1 MASAV
6 LRMFL
11 VYVLAESAAVAA
23 LIWAI
28 GFGWTTLLLLGA
40 FVGGLVLS
48 AGQLRRQIGRLR
60 SGTGPAAFA
69 DGGLIAAGTLL
80 VLVPGPLTTLVG
92 LVLLAPPTR
101 TAARPLLTA
110 WAAAGLGRHTP
121 LAAAT
126 VAGGRWYA
134 ARRAPGRRADY
145 IDAEVVN
152 VTDVTDVRP
161 VPPPALSVG

>member
-6 LRMFL
+6 LRMFV

-28 GFGWTTLLLLGA
+28 GFGWTLLLLLGA
-40 FVGGLVLS
+40 FVAGLALS

-60 SGTGPAAFA
+60 SGLKPGVLA

-80 VLVPGPLTTLVG
+80 ILVPGPLTTLMG
-92 LVLLAPPTR
+92 LLLLAPPTR
-101 TAARPLLTA
+101 TAARPLL
-110 WAAAGLGRHTP
+110 AAAATAGLGRHTP

-145 IDAEVVN
+145 IDAEVVD
-152 VTDVTDVRP
+152 VSDVTDVRP
-161 VPPPALSVG
+161 LQPPALSVG